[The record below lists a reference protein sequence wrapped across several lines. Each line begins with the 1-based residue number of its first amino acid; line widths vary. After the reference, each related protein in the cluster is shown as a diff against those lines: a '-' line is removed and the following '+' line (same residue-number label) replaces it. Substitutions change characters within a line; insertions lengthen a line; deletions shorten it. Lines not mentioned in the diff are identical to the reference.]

1 MNAIS
6 PTDIDHKSNGMAR
19 KGRISARVR
28 HAVTLKVE
36 KGLTGEQ
43 CAALAGL
50 SNAGFWKAW
59 KQPHVQALY
68 ESLKHEYIMRV
79 MDRKPLLKARA
90 YEVAEELMG
99 PDQPPAVRA
108 RMVEFIAGEGRGP
121 AVAVQINNA
130 PAHGYTYRR
139 PDTVSEVDKA
149 QAIDVTAQP
158 SKPE

>member
-1 MNAIS
+1 
-6 PTDIDHKSNGMAR
+6 MAR

-68 ESLKHEYIMRV
+68 ETLKHEYIMRV

-99 PDQPPAVRA
+99 KDQPPAVRA

-121 AVAVQINNA
+121 AFAVQINNA
-130 PAHGYTYRR
+130 PPQGYIYPR
-139 PDTVSEVDKA
+139 PDTVSGGDAGQVIDG
-149 QAIDVTAQP
+149 QAEPA
-158 SKPE
+158 KPE